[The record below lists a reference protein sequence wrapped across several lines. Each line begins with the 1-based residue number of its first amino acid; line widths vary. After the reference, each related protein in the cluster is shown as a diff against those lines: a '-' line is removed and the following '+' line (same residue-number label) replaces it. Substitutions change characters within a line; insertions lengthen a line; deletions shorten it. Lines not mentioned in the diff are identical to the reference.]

1 VSIILALMA
10 ALGYG
15 VSDFTGGLASRRVR
29 PTTALLLSYPVATV
43 LTLIALPLAP
53 GTLTGHA
60 AVFAALAGLAGLVGF
75 GLMYRLMST
84 APLNLVSPITG
95 VLAAATPIAFG
106 VVGGEQ
112 PRLTGWCGIGFGLVA
127 VALVGSASD
136 GSPHSRLKVRVLL
149 LALAS
154 GGGFG
159 LYFVLLAHAGANT
172 GLWPLMIARLSAL
185 IVIVAVAARP
195 GVLAPVCRKTA
206 LLAAVAGALDAGA
219 DLCFLLA
226 ARDGYLSLVSV
237 ITALYPAF
245 TVMLA
250 LFVLRE
256 RAGRL
261 ARLGLGLSVLSL
273 ALIAG

>member
-1 VSIILALMA
+1 MA

-43 LTLIALPLAP
+43 LTLVALPMAP
-53 GTLTGHA
+53 GTLS
-60 AVFAALAGLAGLVGF
+60 GF

-106 VVGGEQ
+106 VLSGEQ
-112 PRLTGWCGIGFGLVA
+112 PGMTGWFGIGFGLIA
-127 VALVGSASD
+127 VGLVGSASD
-136 GSPHSRLKVRVLL
+136 GSPHAKLKVRVLL

-172 GLWPLMIARLSAL
+172 GLWPLMVARLSAL

-195 GVLAPVCRKTA
+195 GVLAPVCRKPV
-206 LLAAVAGALDAGA
+206 LLATIAGGLDAGA

-226 ARDGYLSLVSV
+226 TRDGYLSLVSV

-250 LFVLRE
+250 LLVLRE

-261 ARLGLGLSVLSL
+261 ARIGLGLSVLSL